1 MRIGPPTVGR
11 RAFIG
16 GLVASAGLFA
26 GVGALPRAAS
36 AAPLADVRE
45 RGFLRVGL
53 YDNNRPWSWDEG
65 GKVMG
70 IDADIARALADRFGV
85 KPDLALF
92 PADEEVADDLRN
104 VVWRGG
110 LLGFRKCDVMMHVP
124 FDRTFAAQQ
133 DQVVILAPYY
143 HESFGAA
150 CAPGMAE
157 CEGVPTEFR
166 GKRLA
171 AELDSIPDFYLIGNF
186 GGILR
191 KDVAHFNSGYDAVA
205 AVKSGAADLA
215 VATRAQI
222 ESAIAT
228 APGDAAQARKG
239 PLPAMLSPGWD
250 VGIAVDEASRTLGF
264 AIEEEMDAMMADGRM
279 QAIFAAHGVAWRAA
293 DAVAP
298 AA

>member
-1 MRIGPPTVGR
+1 MAIGR

-16 GLVASAGLFA
+16 ALAGSAGAL
-26 GVGALPRAAS
+26 ALPRLAFP
-36 AAPLADVRE
+36 APLADVRE
-45 RGFLRVGL
+45 RGILRVGL
-53 YDNNRPWSWDEG
+53 YADNRPWSWNDG
-65 GKVMG
+65 GKVAG
-70 IDADIARALADRFGV
+70 IDADLARALAESFGV
-85 KPDLALF
+85 KTDLALF
-92 PADEEVADDLRN
+92 PADEEVSDDLRN

-150 CAPGMAE
+150 CSPGMAE
-157 CEGVPTEFR
+157 CEGMPTEFR

-186 GGILR
+186 GGLLR
-191 KDVAHFNSGYDAVA
+191 KDVAHFSSGYEAVA
-205 AVKSGAADLA
+205 AVKSGRADLA

-222 ESAIAT
+222 EAATAT
-228 APGDAAQARKG
+228 APGEGIKARKG

-279 QAIFAAHGVAWRAA
+279 KAIFAAHGVAWQPAQAA
-293 DAVAP
+293 AP
-298 AA
+298 GA

>member
-1 MRIGPPTVGR
+1 MDRDR

-16 GLVASAGLFA
+16 GLAASVGTLAAGL
-26 GVGALPRAAS
+26 ALPGAAS

-45 RGFLRVGL
+45 SGVLRVGL
-53 YDNNRPWSWDEG
+53 YAGNRPWSWDDG
-65 GKVMG
+65 GKIAG
-70 IDADIARALADRFGV
+70 IDADIARAVAAKLGV
-85 KPDLALF
+85 KTDLALF
-92 PADEEVADDLRN
+92 TADEDVSDDLRN

-110 LLGFRKCDVMMHVP
+110 LLGFRKCDVMFHVP

-143 HESFGAA
+143 REGFGAA
-150 CAPGMAE
+150 CGDGMDA

-166 GKRLA
+166 GRKLA

-191 KDVAHFNSGYDAVA
+191 PSVTHFPSGYEAVA
-205 AVKSGAADLA
+205 AVKAGTADMA
-215 VATRAQI
+215 VATDAQI
-222 ESAIAT
+222 EAALAS
-228 APGDAAQARKG
+228 APGASARRRKG

-250 VGIAVDEASRTLGF
+250 VGIAVNEASRSLGF

-279 QAIFAAHGVAWRAA
+279 AAIFAAHGVSWRPAA
-293 DAVAP
+293 AVAP
-298 AA
+298 SS

>member
-1 MRIGPPTVGR
+1 MGR
-11 RAFIG
+11 RSFIG
-16 GLVASAGLFA
+16 ALIGFAGTSLAGA
-26 GVGALPRAAS
+26 GVGALALPRIAS
-36 AAPLADVRE
+36 AAPLAAVRE
-45 RGFLRVGL
+45 RGVLRVGL

-65 GKVMG
+65 GRVMG
-70 IDADIARALADRFGV
+70 IDADIARAVAQTFGV
-85 KPDLALF
+85 SADLALF
-92 PADEEVADDLRN
+92 PADEEVSDDLRN

-133 DQVVILAPYY
+133 DQVAILAPYY

-150 CAPGMAE
+150 CAPGMTE
-157 CEGVPTEFR
+157 CEGMPTEFR
-166 GKRLA
+166 GRRLA
-171 AELDSIPDFYLIGNF
+171 AELDSIPDFYLIGSF

-191 KDVAHFNSGYDAVA
+191 KDVAHFTSGYDAVA
-205 AVKSGAADLA
+205 AVKSGEADLA

-222 ESAIAT
+222 EAAIAT
-228 APGDAAQARKG
+228 APGDKARARKG

-264 AIEEEMDAMMADGRM
+264 AMEEEMDAMMADGRM
-279 QAIFAAHGVAWRAA
+279 KTIFAAHGVAWRPAQAA
-293 DAVAP
+293 AP